1 MPPQISV
8 TDVPVRGFA
17 GNARADNRTMTC
29 INTGTVEIPFGCAV
43 IQDAASGQLA
53 NRQAAKLPS
62 AATDVILG
70 IVERPH
76 EVDTFLGTTLSGP
89 APGSPMVVCY
99 DGEVLVRVE
108 SAVVKGKRPFVR
120 ITANGTG
127 KLQLGAFRA
136 DADEA
141 SSTATAVEVK
151 GAEFR
156 ESGAAGS
163 LVYVRFSDMANRA
176 AQSA

>member
-1 MPPQISV
+1 MPPQITVS
-8 TDVPVRGFA
+8 DLPARGFA
-17 GNARADNRTMTC
+17 GQPRADNRTMTC

-43 IQDAASGQLA
+43 VQDAAAGQLS

-62 AATDVILG
+62 ATGDVILG

-76 EVDTFLGTTLSGP
+76 EVDTFLGATLSGP

-108 SAVVKGKRPFVR
+108 SAVVKGARPFVR
-120 ITANGTG
+120 ITANGAG
-127 KLQLGAFRA
+127 KSQLGAFRA
-136 DADEA
+136 DNDAV
-141 SSTATAVEVK
+141 SGTGTAVEVK

-156 ESGAAGS
+156 ESMTAGG

>member
-8 TDVPVRGFA
+8 PDVMPRGFA
-17 GNARADNRTMTC
+17 GGERADNRTMTC
-29 INTGTVEIPFGCAV
+29 INTDAVEIPYGCAV
-43 IQDAASGQLA
+43 VQNNANPQLGS
-53 NRQAAKLPS
+53 RQAAKLPT
-62 AATDVILG
+62 AATDVFLG
-70 IVERPH
+70 IVQRSH
-76 EVDTFLGTTLSGP
+76 DVSTFLGVSQTGP

-127 KLQLGAFRA
+127 KTQLGVFRA

-141 SSTATAVEVK
+141 STVATAVEVK

-163 LVYVRFSDMANRA
+163 LVYVRFNDMANRA